1 MLKIDHAAHGVDN
14 EPLNRSHLGRQP
26 LVGILKIMAT
36 VSEKTGSSAEK
47 YSIKIEFKR
56 KEKLCSSYLCICLS
70 FMPDFFFLAVCNQY
84 IFELSQNTHE
94 ILLRNT

>member
-36 VSEKTGSSAEK
+36 VSAKQALPHQRFD
-47 YSIKIEFKR
+47 SIKQ
-56 KEKLCSSYLCICLS
+56 KL
-70 FMPDFFFLAVCNQY
+70 M
-84 IFELSQNTHE
+84 
-94 ILLRNT
+94 